1 MIADKLKFTKDCNST
16 CSLDYYRLGM
26 HSILEW
32 IFERFFRQCCYF
44 ILLLAVLGAHLSQ
57 PVWCLLIALTGLST
71 YSKDSF
77 SARFSRLIWPFS
89 LFVCVQRQSFDCKI
103 CRTAQ
108 SLRYRRP
115 GVPAVIGLTRI
126 YCNQQ
131 DEFLLV
137 DVASKDASQTANELI
152 EQGWEIEAEIPV

>member
-1 MIADKLKFTKDCNST
+1 MA
-16 CSLDYYRLGM
+16 
-26 HSILEW
+26 
-32 IFERFFRQCCYF
+32 CY
-44 ILLLAVLGAHLSQ
+44 
-57 PVWCLLIALTGLST
+57 P
-71 YSKDSF
+71 
-77 SARFSRLIWPFS
+77 
-89 LFVCVQRQSFDCKI
+89 FVCVQRQRFDCKI

-115 GVPAVIGLTRI
+115 GAPAVIGLTRI

-131 DEFLLV
+131 EEFLLV